1 MRRIHPAAHL
11 FARTHI
17 PECPRRVVEV
27 GGADWNGGLRSCF
40 AWSSYVS
47 IDLHPGPGV
56 DLVGD
61 FALWAPL
68 QPAAS
73 FDLVVALEV
82 LEHAPMWASILTGAA
97 HLLEPGG
104 LMVGTCAGP
113 TRSPHGATGAPHP
126 AEGEWYANIGPA
138 QLCDALGA
146 SGFSAY
152 TVDLA
157 RSALDVRWV
166 ATR

>member
-1 MRRIHPAAHL
+1 M
-11 FARTHI
+11 
-17 PECPRRVVEV
+17 VEV
-27 GGADWNGGLRSCF
+27 GGGDWNGNVRSCF

-61 FALWAPL
+61 FAVWAPL

-73 FDLVVALEV
+73 FDLVVCLEV
-82 LEHAPMWASILTGAA
+82 LEHAENWRGILAGAA
-97 HLLEPGG
+97 HLLEAGG

-113 TRSPHGATGAPHP
+113 ARSPHGATGAPYP
-126 AEGEWYANIGPA
+126 AEDEHYGNIFPGA
-138 QLCDALGA
+138 LCDALGTA
-146 SGFSAY
+146 GFAAF

-157 RSALDVRWV
+157 RSALDVRWT
-166 ATR
+166 ATK